1 MSCFDIVEG
10 TNEEESIQGSNFF
23 AVWSRM
29 NLLEQVMCHPSFS
42 LLRFIFVITLIQFWW
57 ISVWGLGYIGISALT
72 KGSKQKEI
80 LLYVAILLAVL
91 LVFQMD
97 PSLLEKL

>member
-1 MSCFDIVEG
+1 
-10 TNEEESIQGSNFF
+10 
-23 AVWSRM
+23 M

-57 ISVWGLGYIGISALT
+57 ISVWGLGYIGISAIT

-80 LLYVAILLAVL
+80 LLYVGILLAVL

>member
-1 MSCFDIVEG
+1 
-10 TNEEESIQGSNFF
+10 
-23 AVWSRM
+23 M
-29 NLLEQVMCHPSFS
+29 NLLEKLMCYPSFS
-42 LLRFIFVITLIQFWW
+42 LLRFVFFITLIQFWW
-57 ISVWGLGYIGISALT
+57 IAIWGLGYIGISAVT

-80 LLYVAILLAVL
+80 LLYVAILLGVF

>member
-1 MSCFDIVEG
+1 L
-10 TNEEESIQGSNFF
+10 TNDSVSNFF
-23 AVWSRM
+23 ALWSRM
-29 NLLEQVMCHPSFS
+29 NLLEKLMCYPSFS
-42 LLRFIFVITLIQFWW
+42 LLRFVFLLTLIQFWW
-57 ISVWGLGYIGISALT
+57 IAVWGLGYIFIGHMT

-80 LLYVAILLAVL
+80 LLYVGILLAVL